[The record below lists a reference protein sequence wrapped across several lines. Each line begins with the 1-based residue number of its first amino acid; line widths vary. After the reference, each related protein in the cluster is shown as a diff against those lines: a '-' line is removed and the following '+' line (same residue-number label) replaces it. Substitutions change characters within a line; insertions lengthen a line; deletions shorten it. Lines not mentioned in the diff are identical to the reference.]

1 MPTMNDN
8 FFTPVVT
15 STSQSCEQCPAVLPL
30 APRPSTK
37 LLPSEALLL
46 GPSFP
51 NLSTPPYF
59 PHDLLMSESSE
70 GDQGGDGRSNYFH
83 ARGCSCIGKNHEHR
97 CRTLAPPAIIR
108 LRLRPRCSGYTRNAN
123 ASSAVSIRATP
134 PPVPRWRKN
143 HPESAGRNP
152 AVVRAASSWCY
163 VPVFFMVKRISRTF
177 HTGC

>member
-1 MPTMNDN
+1 MNDN
-8 FFTPVVT
+8 YLFTTPVV
-15 STSQSCEQCPAVLPL
+15 TSQSCEQCPAVLPL

-51 NLSTPPYF
+51 NLITPPYF

-70 GDQGGDGRSNYFH
+70 GGQGDGRSNYYH
-83 ARGCSCIGKNHEHR
+83 ARGRSCIGKNHEHR
-97 CRTLAPPAIIR
+97 CRTLAPPALIR

-134 PPVPRWRKN
+134 PPLEEEPSRK
-143 HPESAGRNP
+143 R
-152 AVVRAASSWCY
+152 R
-163 VPVFFMVKRISRTF
+163 
-177 HTGC
+177 